1 MKQTVPP
8 FSADR
13 RKERKS
19 CDALS
24 LSRLT
29 DILFSAVRTKN
40 GRVRALKGEL
50 SVDVVLP
57 KQVGSFRVVSKEK
70 KNSAFRVVSKKN
82 VFGAHFTFG
91 WCYVTCCGSSAFMQ
105 KNPLSLF

>member
-1 MKQTVPP
+1 LKQTVPP

-91 WCYVTCCGSSAFMQ
+91 WCYVTYCGSSAFMQ

>member
-1 MKQTVPP
+1 LKQTVPP

-70 KNSAFRVVSKKN
+70 RIRRFVLFRRKMFSARILLSA
-82 VFGAHFTFG
+82 GAT
-91 WCYVTCCGSSAFMQ
+91 
-105 KNPLSLF
+105 